1 MREIFTLFLFIVTVA
16 DFYYNYN
23 EKEFPDFHRARLYS
37 DLISFLSI
45 LLPLVMMLVICLNA
59 ILLMVQWINNIIAEK
74 CTLVMT
80 FLYVLLTIFFS
91 FTSSIFQIYSI
102 YLYFKYD
109 GSTKI
114 TKTIIKI
121 LMWITLINVG
131 IQTFYAICD
140 LISLLKKKKKE
151 SNEEMIELEDQNKI

>member
-1 MREIFTLFLFIVTVA
+1 MGVIFTIFLFIVTVA

-23 EKEFPDFHRARLYS
+23 EKDFPDYHRARLYS

-59 ILLMVQWINNIIAEK
+59 ILLMMKWINNVIAEK

-80 FLYVLLTIFFS
+80 FLYVLLTIVFS
-91 FTSSIFQIYSI
+91 FVSSIFQIKSI
-102 YLYFKYD
+102 YLYYKYD
-109 GSTKI
+109 GATKI

-140 LISLLKKKKKE
+140 LISLSKKKKNEK
-151 SNEEMIELEDQNKI
+151 NEEMIELEDQNKI